1 MNAFDLKL
9 SPEALSWIK
18 QLEGFTPKAQE
29 LLDGRFVIGFGHI
42 EQTDP
47 DEILTELEADLLLR
61 MDLAKIES
69 LLGDHLTSEIRSEQW
84 DGLVMLAF
92 AVGAEEIACS
102 EIIMQINLGN
112 FSRAARHFLDYSAS
126 LVGGKLVPIDALEKR
141 RVLERAIF
149 MGLFKEEFRVPRGEI
164 QALPL
169 LKAQDPVIVQGVDNK
184 ETISGSR
191 LETVS
196 NQDRMPKIFGKEEI
210 EEIPDRS
217 RQLDHRPR
225 SYENS
230 TPIASFSILVIIV
243 AGLLCLWWLHSY
255 SDDPEFALRSWVA
268 IILWFSVTIIG
279 LTLGWLFPGG
289 QKNPTSAE
297 LLPE

>member
-126 LVGGKLVPIDALEKR
+126 LVGASWCRSTRLKR
-141 RVLERAIF
+141 GVSWSVRSLWACSKKNFGYPEER
-149 MGLFKEEFRVPRGEI
+149 FRPC
-164 QALPL
+164 
-169 LKAQDPVIVQGVDNK
+169 
-184 ETISGSR
+184 
-191 LETVS
+191 
-196 NQDRMPKIFGKEEI
+196 
-210 EEIPDRS
+210 
-217 RQLDHRPR
+217 H
-225 SYENS
+225 
-230 TPIASFSILVIIV
+230 
-243 AGLLCLWWLHSY
+243 C
-255 SDDPEFALRSWVA
+255 
-268 IILWFSVTIIG
+268 
-279 LTLGWLFPGG
+279 
-289 QKNPTSAE
+289 
-297 LLPE
+297 